1 MGVIR
6 ETFILEDAFT
16 DTLMRYIRTIQN
28 ASDSTRQMRRI
39 IDDLGRSQR
48 ITVSATSE
56 LTSSIRNLAGTYL
69 SIRGMQS
76 LFSLSD
82 SITSTTA
89 RLDMMNDGLQTT
101 EELNQMIYE
110 SAQRSRGLYTDTA
123 AFVSKLGNLAG
134 EAFSG
139 NAEIIAFA
147 EQINKQ
153 MVLSGTTA
161 QEAKAAM
168 LQLTQGL
175 SSGALRGEEL
185 NSVLEQT
192 PMIARTIANYMG
204 VTTGEMRELAS
215 EGQVTAAVVKNA
227 MFAAAEETNA
237 KFAEMPMTWG
247 QVWNQMQNQAIQAID
262 PLLDAI
268 NQLANSQFIQ
278 NTINAGAAALSGL
291 GYAAKFTADNIEIIG
306 PLLATAAAAV
316 LTYKIS
322 LGLAATAQAML
333 NAAMMANPV
342 GVVIALFVVLAASVV
357 WVWDT
362 CERFRNFWI
371 GAVNDTAMQWMW
383 FYNQI
388 LAPVGNN
395 IITLLNQTGEAFIGL
410 AELVVNAFADAA
422 TAVVKN
428 FDFMLGGVRGAIETY
443 NQFARATGRETINI
457 DYALSTQGIE
467 QARQNALSSI
477 SQWGIPGGIQPI
489 QPINEGEY
497 VAAWQ
502 QAGEYA
508 SNFRISDFI
517 SGILSDLSD
526 SVSNGLSGIYDAA
539 AQDEITKYLADIAD
553 STKGIGKSVDMSIE
567 DIQSLVDV
575 AERRYVNNVNLTS
588 QAPVIN
594 VAGQNTGNTEAD
606 RKALA
611 DAIQTI
617 LLEQI
622 PSTSVRAT
630 AMPT

>member
-1 MGVIR
+1 MTVQ
-6 ETFILEDAFT
+6 EK
-16 DTLMRYIRTIQN
+16 MSRYIERTGGKFP
-28 ASDSTRQMRRI
+28 A
-39 IDDLGRSQR
+39 
-48 ITVSATSE
+48 A
-56 LTSSIRNLAGTYL
+56 YH
-69 SIRGMQS
+69 
-76 LFSLSD
+76 SLSD

-89 RLDMMNDGLQTT
+89 RLDMMNDRLQTT

-357 WVWDT
+357 WAWDT

-371 GAVNDTAMQWMW
+371 GAVNDAAMQWMW

-553 STKGIGKSVDMSIE
+553 STKGIGKSVDMTIE